1 MEKRPFTLEQIKAVT
16 VPIAKRYGAKRLSL
30 FGSYARGEETPQSD
44 VDLFLVGG
52 DIRGLI
58 QYYSFV
64 NDLEDALGCHVD
76 VVMDGSA
83 DLELLQNIA
92 RDEVTLYA
100 AN

>member
-1 MEKRPFTLEQIKAVT
+1 MENALLTIDQIKAIV

-44 VDLFLVGG
+44 VDLFLDGG
-52 DIRGLI
+52 GIRSLI

-64 NDLEDALGCHVD
+64 NELEDAFGRHVD
-76 VVMDGSA
+76 VVMDGSSDK
-83 DLELLQNIA
+83 DLLRAIA
-92 RDEVTLYA
+92 QDEVTLYA

>member
-1 MEKRPFTLEQIKAVT
+1 MENALLTIDQIRDIA
-16 VPIAKRYGAKRLSL
+16 VPIARRYGAKRLVL

-44 VDLFLVGG
+44 VDFFLDGG
-52 DIRGLI
+52 KIRSLI

-64 NDLEDALGCHVD
+64 NELEDAFGRHVD
-76 VVMDGSA
+76 VVMDGSS
-83 DLELLQNIA
+83 DKELLRAIA